1 MKKNKIH
8 NKFVL
13 SCIIFIIL
21 ISINL
26 VTSAKYVFEYNFT
39 VAKVNID
46 LTKPNIEL
54 LEIQNTNKGYEK
66 YANNTHLI
74 TIKIKI
80 IEDDIDTKN
89 ILDPQKIEINVDEIK
104 QEPEISVN
112 EVKRSNNEIYYDIL
126 LKNIKGNGNLT
137 VIIQEGAITNNK
149 NRKNDEKIIDTQIT
163 IDNIAPIALFRE
175 EIIENEKVEAVI
187 NTLETI
193 RNIDGWNIFNNTE
206 LRKIFD
212 YNIAFKLELFDY
224 AQNSVNVQIVITQA
238 KNIENKKSILNPE
251 GLFN

>member
-66 YANNTHLI
+66 YSINTHLI

-126 LKNIKGNGNLT
+126 LKNIKGN
-137 VIIQEGAITNNK
+137 
-149 NRKNDEKIIDTQIT
+149 
-163 IDNIAPIALFRE
+163 
-175 EIIENEKVEAVI
+175 
-187 NTLETI
+187 
-193 RNIDGWNIFNNTE
+193 
-206 LRKIFD
+206 
-212 YNIAFKLELFDY
+212 
-224 AQNSVNVQIVITQA
+224 
-238 KNIENKKSILNPE
+238 
-251 GLFN
+251 

>member
-1 MKKNKIH
+1 M
-8 NKFVL
+8 
-13 SCIIFIIL
+13 
-21 ISINL
+21 
-26 VTSAKYVFEYNFT
+26 
-39 VAKVNID
+39 
-46 LTKPNIEL
+46 
-54 LEIQNTNKGYEK
+54 
-66 YANNTHLI
+66 
-74 TIKIKI
+74 
-80 IEDDIDTKN
+80 
-89 ILDPQKIEINVDEIK
+89 
-104 QEPEISVN
+104 
-112 EVKRSNNEIYYDIL
+112 